1 MPEKSDLTIFKHN
14 RKSFKEALDE
24 DWKLGWKKLKEI
36 YEKNQTDDL
45 LMSSQLTLTYLG
57 AVRKLLVDRLFKKCN
72 KFTIPEKNSIL
83 VLGSTN
89 ITSDYDATIVG
100 PDAPYILECM
110 FKTFYKKHNNILPF
124 AMDTNLYCNGIYYY
138 DPTYPTLQMLI
149 KMDQARQINNN
160 FILKPTE
167 STQWIFL
174 CFSLLRLLPFLKKNS
189 VGFDPN
195 IIKMVHQLHTKLDN
209 LFAMEKLKLLK
220 KGIKNTKKNS
230 QDSEEI
236 LDTLVKYRLKI
247 KLSKEIYGMLFSPNI
262 STINPDI
269 FKKVCMAQYY
279 SMESYFTP
287 STVMI
292 VVLGIQGKI
301 PLPKLTMV
309 EILCCIFE
317 NIGEIYEHLGNKVYQ
332 WDKFLI
338 VIKNLSKYIYRV
350 FYTLS
355 LLDPQ
360 YKSFSNSV
368 NQKIVK
374 KRGASF
380 SPDDEKNII
389 ELLIPP
395 RLVDQ
400 KISTKEYMNE
410 IYAPILSQLATTDV
424 VRFEF

>member
-36 YEKNQTDDL
+36 HEKNQTDDL

-149 KMDQARQINNN
+149 KMDEARQIKNN

-167 STQWIFL
+167 STQLIFL

-189 VGFDPN
+189 VGFDPK
-195 IIKMVHQLHTKLDN
+195 IIKMVDQLNKKLNN
-209 LFAMEKLKLLK
+209 LFTMEKLKLSK
-220 KGIKNTKKNS
+220 KRIKNTEKNF

-236 LDTLVKYRLKI
+236 LDTLVKYKLKI

-262 STINPDI
+262 STISPNI
-269 FKKVCMAQYY
+269 FQKVCMAQYY

-309 EILCCIFE
+309 EIFCCVFE
-317 NIGEIYEHLGNKVYQ
+317 NIGEIYDHLGNKIYP
-332 WDKFLI
+332 WKKFLT

-350 FYTLS
+350 FYALTL
-355 LLDPQ
+355 LNPQ
-360 YKSFSNSV
+360 YKAFSNSIHQ
-368 NQKIVK
+368 NIVK
-374 KRGASF
+374 KRGATF
-380 SPDDEKNII
+380 SPEDEKNIV

-395 RLVDQ
+395 KLVGK

-410 IYAPILSQLATTDV
+410 IYTPILAELAEYVNQLL
-424 VRFEF
+424 

>member
-36 YEKNQTDDL
+36 HEKNQTDDL

-149 KMDQARQINNN
+149 KMDQARQIKNN

-167 STQWIFL
+167 STQLIFL

-189 VGFDPN
+189 VGFDPK
-195 IIKMVHQLHTKLDN
+195 IIKMVDQLNKKLNN
-209 LFAMEKLKLLK
+209 LFTMEKLKLSK
-220 KGIKNTKKNS
+220 KRIKNTEKNF

-236 LDTLVKYRLKI
+236 LDTLVKYKLKI

-262 STINPDI
+262 STISPNI
-269 FKKVCMAQYY
+269 FQKVCMAQYY

-301 PLPKLTMV
+301 PLPKLTME
-309 EILCCIFE
+309 EIFCCVFE
-317 NIGEIYEHLGNKVYQ
+317 NIGEIYDHLGNKIYP
-332 WDKFLI
+332 WKKFLT

-350 FYTLS
+350 FYALTL
-355 LLDPQ
+355 LNPQ
-360 YKSFSNSV
+360 YKAFSNSIHQ
-368 NQKIVK
+368 NIVK
-374 KRGASF
+374 KRGATF
-380 SPDDEKNII
+380 SPEDEKNIV

-395 RLVDQ
+395 KLVGK

-410 IYAPILSQLATTDV
+410 IYTPILAELAEYVNQLL
-424 VRFEF
+424 